1 MFENLDSKRVFDYFF
16 EICAIPHGSGD
27 TKKIADY
34 CVAFAEK
41 HSLRYIKDDADNV
54 VIYKPAYKGYEN
66 ADSII
71 LQGHTDMVCQKIAD
85 SDFDFLK
92 DSLKVY
98 TDGDFIKAEGTT
110 LGADNGIAVAM
121 VLAILEDYNIP
132 HPEIQAV
139 FTSDEEIGMLG
150 ADALDMTCLT
160 AKKMINL
167 DSEEDGIVT
176 VSCAGGSDFNLKIP
190 FEREKLDGY
199 EVTVILTDLLGG
211 HSGVDI
217 NKNRYNADILAG
229 RILYKLSK
237 EFDFSIISLNGGDK
251 ANAITNRCEIKLC
264 VDDADAFLTAA
275 DRYIAEIKEE
285 IKSAEPNFKYEL
297 IKGEK
302 TEFLV
307 FEKSANDKLI
317 LALNCV
323 MNGILNMSADIE
335 NLVETS
341 LNLGILKTE
350 ENCVSMQFALRSN
363 KKSALFALSDKLEC
377 FAKGINATYETGGFY
392 PPWEYHADSPLR
404 ETYLATFKEVFGE
417 EAKAEAIHAG
427 LECAVFASKIKDIDC
442 IAIGPSLYDVHTVNE
457 RASITSIDRT
467 FKLLLEILK
476 KCK

>member
-1 MFENLDSKRVFDYFF
+1 MFENYISKRVFDYFF
-16 EICAIPHGSGD
+16 EICEIPHGSGD
-27 TKKIADY
+27 REKIANY
-34 CVAFAEK
+34 CVDFAKK
-41 HSLRYIKDDADNV
+41 HNLRYVKDDAENV
-54 VIYKPAYKGYEN
+54 IIYKSASNGYEN
-66 ADSII
+66 AAPII
-71 LQGHTDMVCQKIAD
+71 LQGHTDMVCQKIAG

-92 DSLKVY
+92 DSLRVY

-121 VLAILEDYNIP
+121 ALAILEDDNIP

-139 FTSDEEIGMLG
+139 FTSDEEIGMIG
-150 ADALDMTCLT
+150 AGALDMSLLT

-176 VSCAGGSDFNLKIP
+176 VSCAGGADFNIEIP
-190 FEREKLDGY
+190 FEKIKQSGTA
-199 EVTVILTDLLGG
+199 VTVVLGDLLGG

-217 NKNRYNADILAG
+217 NKNRYNADVLAG

-237 EFDFSIISLNGGDK
+237 ELDFSIISLNGGDK

-297 IKGEK
+297 IKGECGECEVIDK
-302 TEFLV
+302 T
-307 FEKSANDKLI
+307 AADKLI
-317 LALNCV
+317 LTLNCV
-323 MNGILNMSADIE
+323 PNGIINMSADIE
-335 NLVETS
+335 GLVETS
-341 LNLGILKTE
+341 LNLGILKTN
-350 ENCVSMQFALRSN
+350 ENFVLMQFALRSS

-377 FAKGINATYETGGFY
+377 FAKGIGATYETGGFY
-392 PPWEYHADSPLR
+392 PPWEYRADSSLR
-404 ETYLATFKEVFGE
+404 EVYLTTFKELFGE
-417 EAKAEAIHAG
+417 DAKAEAIHAG

-442 IAIGPSLYDVHTVNE
+442 IAIGPSLFDVHTVNE
-457 RASITSIDRT
+457 RASVSSIERT
-467 FKLLLEILK
+467 YKLLLEILK